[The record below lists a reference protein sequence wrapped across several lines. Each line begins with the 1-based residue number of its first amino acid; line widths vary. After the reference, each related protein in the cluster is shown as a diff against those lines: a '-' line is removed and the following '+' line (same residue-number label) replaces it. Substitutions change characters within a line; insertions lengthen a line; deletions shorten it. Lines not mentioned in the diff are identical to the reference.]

1 VDEETRLPILAVLG
15 AADATADEERVA
27 EDVGALAARHGWVVL
42 TGGGPG
48 VMAAACRGA
57 VAAGGLTVGI
67 LPNDRAE
74 VGYPNR
80 WVRIPVFTGAGRA
93 RNAFNVL
100 SATLCVAIGGGAGTL
115 SEIALALRAGAPVWC
130 WRSWRLEAPEAHDLP
145 LPRAFEDRHA
155 LLEALETALAGN
167 GAARGHS
174 R

>member
-93 RNAFNVL
+93 AMPSTCCRRRCA
-100 SATLCVAIGGGAGTL
+100 
-115 SEIALALRAGAPVWC
+115 
-130 WRSWRLEAPEAHDLP
+130 WRSAAGRAPF
-145 LPRAFEDRHA
+145 PR
-155 LLEALETALAGN
+155 
-167 GAARGHS
+167 S
-174 R
+174 RWL